1 MSDTIVSRVNR
12 GWIGKAGV
20 LAMGL
25 CDFSSRDANGKMST
39 RSSRLGARAGRDPAG
54 FAAIRIYGIVGPG
67 YSRSILRRC
76 SATRSGTTSRASRPR
91 WSPRTAG
98 RPRPSR
104 VRRSTRRRSSPSRRV
119 DELCRRTPS
128 SDHPGS
134 IRAGARTTAPHS
146 SPLAAPS
153 RIRSRTNFHC
163 FPRDYPIQP
172 RFRTLGADE
181 VSGGC
186 VRVDAARGSERKG
199 TRSPSNRRDARRG
212 F

>member
-1 MSDTIVSRVNR
+1 MDRKGGGSRD
-12 GWIGKAGV
+12 GV
-20 LAMGL
+20 ARFLLEGL
-25 CDFSSRDANGKMST
+25 ILVDANGKMST

-76 SATRSGTTSRASRPR
+76 SAKRSGTTSRASRPR

-119 DELCRRTPS
+119 DELCLPTPS
-128 SDHPGS
+128 SDHRGS
-134 IRAGARTTAPHS
+134 IRTGARTTAPHS

-153 RIRSRTNFHC
+153 RISPRTNFHC